1 MALREINFGVKVFGS
16 DKENVM
22 KLKEYEICL
31 QLLNNDRD
39 TDYNSCSNFA
49 KYLLTRSWSVI

>member
-22 KLKEYEICL
+22 KLKEYEIYL
-31 QLLNNDRD
+31 QLLYNDRD
-39 TDYNSCSNFA
+39 TDCNSCSNFA